1 MFANSRSDASVD
13 GCGFARHSRQG
24 KRCPP
29 LGIGVVGPE
38 ALTATD
44 FKFNPTLGCENR
56 DNENHRT
63 PGRGPADKAIV
74 LDGFTVLVNT
84 TVANGRDEV
93 GGFDVQGDG
102 QFLIGFHCRLTLHAE
117 DTSTVEGSI
126 LFRRS
131 TDTDDGELDIDV
143 DVTVNGAND
152 TAIGFFNGV
161 IHGSRE
167 DSHSIALRAKLW
179 HRAGKSPRPGRES

>member
-1 MFANSRSDASVD
+1 MREPGQRESSDT
-13 GCGFARHSRQG
+13 G
-24 KRCPP
+24 PP
-29 LGIGVVGPE
+29 
-38 ALTATD
+38 
-44 FKFNPTLGCENR
+44 
-56 DNENHRT
+56 
-63 PGRGPADKAIV
+63 GPADKAIV
-74 LDGFTVLVNT
+74 LHGFTVLVKR

-93 GGFDVQGDG
+93 GGFDVQSDR

-131 TDTDDGELDIDV
+131 TDTDDGELEIDV
-143 DVTVNGAND
+143 DVTVNGING

-167 DSHSIALRAKLW
+167 DSHSSALRAKLW
-179 HRAGKSPRPGRES
+179 QRAGKSPRPGRES